1 MFEKNLLDVRINLFG
16 RNRMAAFSLY
26 RHALHGRDIEASLGK
41 ISDEQI
47 GDVASQEGNTDK
59 SLDAHRTKRGGL
71 RHRGGQD
78 RNLILLLPLSDDF
91 LLGLVTPQQKRRR
104 AFGMDE
110 INSLPCELRNSG
122 VID

>member
-1 MFEKNLLDVRINLFG
+1 MFEKNLPDVRINLFG

-26 RHALHGRDIEASLGK
+26 RHAFHGRDIEAGLGK

-47 GDVASQEGNTDK
+47 GDVASQEGNPDK
-59 SLDAHRTKRGGL
+59 SLDAHRSKRRGL

-78 RNLILLLPLSDDF
+78 RNVILLLPLSDDF
-91 LLGLVTPQQKRRR
+91 LLSLVTPQEKRRR

-110 INSLPCELRNSG
+110 ITSLFCQLRDSG